1 MRALPD
7 FGGKRVLVVSPHP
20 DDETIAAF
28 GVIHRAAR
36 EAAGVH
42 VIVVTDG
49 AASHDSDRWPP
60 QRLAAQREGETL
72 AAMHRAGLGRKDVTF
87 LRFADSGL
95 ARMDEAGERRLVK
108 ALRRGPM
115 PDYVFRPSH
124 HDYHADH
131 KIVARACSSA
141 WPAGVRQFAYL
152 VWPEEGS
159 RFRPRHSL
167 TLGPVKTMKLAA
179 IRDYRSQTGMIQ
191 DDPDGFSMDRNMI
204 SSFCPPAETFAEQ

>member
-1 MRALPD
+1 MPT
-7 FGGKRVLVVSPHP
+7 FEGKRVLVVSPHP

-36 EAAGVH
+36 EAADVH

-49 AASHDSDRWPP
+49 AASHDSARWPP
-60 QRLAAQREGETL
+60 QRLAAQRECETL
-72 AAMHRAGLGRKDVTF
+72 AAMRRAGLGRNDVTF
-87 LRFADSGL
+87 LRHADSGL
-95 ARMDEAGERRLVK
+95 ARLNETGKRQLLK
-108 ALRRGPM
+108 GLRRQPM

-131 KIVARACSSA
+131 KVVARACETA

-152 VWPEEGS
+152 VWPEKGGD
-159 RFRPRHSL
+159 FRPRHAL

-179 IRDYRSQTGMIQ
+179 IRDYRSQTGMIE
-191 DDPDGFSMDRNMI
+191 DDPDGFSMDRRMI
-204 SSFCPPAETFAEQ
+204 SSFCPPTEVFAEQ